1 MLILQAGRDFTKP
14 YRSNITPLPPLPQFS
29 LRRPMHKLKNIKIA
43 SNNYHFSLTL
53 GFFTFFILQ
62 VSFDK
67 SYVSNLAFFYFLL
80 KTDSHQYSCFC
91 T

>member
-1 MLILQAGRDFTKP
+1 MLILQAGRDFIKP
-14 YRSNITPLPPLPQFS
+14 YRSNITPLPSLPQFS
-29 LRRPMHKLKNIKIA
+29 LRGPMHKLKNIKIA

-67 SYVSNLAFFYFLL
+67 SYAVISNLAFFLL
-80 KTDSHQYSCFC
+80 PA
-91 T
+91 